1 MIVHVLGLILMLR
14 ILDRQSNIYNDRP
27 RMIMANEILGDGIFL
42 PLVKYGDMYVYYARC
57 HI

>member
-42 PLVKYGDMYVYYARC
+42 PLVKYGDVYVYARC